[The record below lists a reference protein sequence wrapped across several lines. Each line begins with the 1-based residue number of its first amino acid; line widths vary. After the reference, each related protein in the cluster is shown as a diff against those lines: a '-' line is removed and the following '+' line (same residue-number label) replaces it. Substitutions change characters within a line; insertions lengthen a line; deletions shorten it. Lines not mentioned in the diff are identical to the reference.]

1 MSVVKARRQRLILSL
16 VESVQ
21 VRTHQDLAA
30 QLSKRGIG
38 VSQGTLSRDLRE
50 LGIVK
55 TADGYAAPNRID
67 HPSRAQQRLSQAASQ
82 FLVRLD
88 TARNLVVLRTNPGG
102 ASALAQFLDA
112 VQWPEIVGTIAGDD
126 TIFAATKD
134 APTALRVQEMLEA
147 L

>member
-1 MSVVKARRQRLILSL
+1 MSAVKARRQRLILSL

-21 VRTHQDLAA
+21 VRTHEDLATR
-30 QLSKRGIG
+30 LSKRGIV

-55 TADGYAAPNRID
+55 TADGYAAPNRVD
-67 HPSRAQQRLSQAASQ
+67 HLSRAQQRLAQAASQ

-112 VQWPEIVGTIAGDD
+112 AQWPEIIGTIAGDD
-126 TIFAATKD
+126 TIFVATKD
-134 APTALRVQEMLEA
+134 ARTALRVREMLEA
-147 L
+147 M